1 VAVGDVPGL
10 SGRWRLRIT
19 SSEAVYAEATGPDAT
34 MRKIFQ
40 LLSLLLFCSPAV
52 GALVTVG
59 SWTPI
64 FKGVELASGQQQ
76 AQLAGEA
83 NHQVLCL
90 RVDLTDPDIKLF
102 TTPHCT
108 NCASETLAENPSY
121 FLEQYGLQAAI
132 NGGFYSPSDQPF
144 GTLEEV
150 LGLAISQGMVV
161 SPADNTNFLAVMLFT
176 SNNVPTFVP
185 TNSPATNTTG
195 IYTAIAGN
203 HVLLLNGVN
212 LRPATPS
219 DLDPRTALGLS
230 QDRRY
235 LFLMTIDGRQ
245 TGWSDGADFHDTGE
259 WLERFG
265 ATDGINVDGG
275 GSTTMVRANCAG
287 GAVRLNR
294 PSYVAAYGHER
305 YCGHNFGVRAM
316 ALPGVLN
323 DFRVESAT
331 TTASFTWNTEVPA
344 TTQVQYGLTANYGSA
359 TPLDARLVRNHVATL
374 AGLTLG
380 TTYYYQAISTRSGQ
394 SLTQACQFST
404 ISNMTSVVVTQIF
417 GLTQV
422 WTYTTN
428 NLDGVNWKAR
438 GYNDANWLG
447 QGPGLLYVENSV
459 YVDPKNTALPPP
471 YGQPLP
477 ITYYFRTHFSC
488 ADSLKGG
495 SLTLSNYVDD
505 GAVFYLNG
513 AELYRLRMPAAPT
526 QILNSTT
533 ANDYPCVGTVYYG
546 DAATVC
552 PDVFTVS
559 GDVLTNLVSGDN
571 VLAVEVHNYSASS
584 SDIVFGS
591 ALIQQTPVL
600 VPPLLNLWVED
611 NMATFFW
618 NGEGFTLQHASAL
631 GGLDGWS
638 DVPGPITQSPLVVTN
653 PAAGFYRL
661 RQ

>member
-1 VAVGDVPGL
+1 MAVGDVPGF

-64 FKGVELASGQQQ
+64 FKGVELASGRQQ

-90 RVDLTDPDIKLF
+90 RVDLTDPDIELF

-108 NCASETLAENPSY
+108 NGCNLETLSENPSY
-121 FLEQYGLQAAI
+121 FLEQYGLQVAI
-132 NGGFYSPSDQPF
+132 NGGFYSPSDPPF
-144 GTLEEV
+144 GTPVVV
-150 LGLAISQGMVV
+150 LGLAISQGTVV
-161 SPADNTNFLAVMLFT
+161 SPADDPGFLAVLLFN
-176 SNNVPTFVP
+176 SNNVPVFVP

-195 IYTAIAGN
+195 IYTAVAGN
-203 HVLLLNGVN
+203 HALLLNGVN
-212 LRPATPS
+212 LRPATPN

-259 WLERFG
+259 WLKRFG
-265 ATDGINVDGG
+265 ATDGINADGG
-275 GSTTMVRANCAG
+275 GSTTMVRANCEG
-287 GAVRLNR
+287 GAARLNR

-305 YCGHNFGVRAM
+305 YSGHNFGVYAK
-316 ALPGVLN
+316 ALPSDLKDLKIEPG
-323 DFRVESAT
+323 T
-331 TTASFTWNTEVPA
+331 TTASFTWKTDVPA
-344 TTQVQYGLTANYGSA
+344 TTQVQYGLTTNYGSA

-374 AGLTLG
+374 AGLTPG
-380 TTYYYQAISTRSGQ
+380 ATYYYRAISTASGQ

-404 ISNMTSVVVTQIF
+404 ITSLVTTQLF

-447 QGPGLLYVENSV
+447 QGPGLLYVENAS

-513 AELYRLRMPAAPT
+513 AELYRLRMPSAPT
-526 QILNSTT
+526 QILNSTL
-533 ANDYPCVGTVYYG
+533 ANAYACTGTIYSG
-546 DAATVC
+546 DAATIC

-571 VLAVEVHNYSASS
+571 TLAVEVHNYSAGSL
-584 SDIVFGS
+584 DIVFGS
-591 ALIQQTPVL
+591 ALIAHIPVL

-618 NGEGFTLQHASAL
+618 NGEGFTLQHASTL
-631 GGLDGWS
+631 GGLDDWS

-661 RQ
+661 RR